1 MRALR
6 FGLVSYLNTSPFRC
20 GLRELGLTEWVEDVP
35 SRLLPLLEAG
45 EVDAA
50 ILPAF
55 DLLTHPAMT
64 ALPSGCIASRGPAH
78 SVKLFSRI
86 PLRDVQRVALDAS
99 SRTSSALTRV
109 VLAERGVSPS
119 FVAREPDLGRM
130 LAEADAALMIGDPCM
145 RADATDLLVT
155 DLGEEWLHLTG
166 LPFVFALWVARP
178 DSDQAA
184 LSAAVG
190 EAARKGVARVEAV
203 AAEEAERLGLERS
216 LCLTYL
222 RDCMRY
228 HLDADSRAGLER
240 FRRMAVE
247 HGLIP
252 DAGPVRFALEESPG
266 SDG

>member
-1 MRALR
+1 
-6 FGLVSYLNTSPFRC
+6 
-20 GLRELGLTEWVEDVP
+20 
-35 SRLLPLLEAG
+35 
-45 EVDAA
+45 
-50 ILPAF
+50 
-55 DLLTHPAMT
+55 
-64 ALPSGCIASRGPAH
+64 
-78 SVKLFSRI
+78 
-86 PLRDVQRVALDAS
+86 
-99 SRTSSALTRV
+99 
-109 VLAERGVSPS
+109 
-119 FVAREPDLGRM
+119 
-130 LAEADAALMIGDPCM
+130 MIGDPCM

-203 AAEEAERLGLERS
+203 AAEEAERLGLERD